1 MEIDINDSNFAKEV
15 IEQSKEK
22 PVLVDFWASWCG
34 PCQMLAPILTKLA
47 QEYNDKI
54 IVAKLN
60 IEENKEKA
68 QEYNVMSIPN
78 VKLFK
83 DGEVADEFVGLIPE
97 ADIKKLID
105 ANL

>member
-1 MEIDINDSNFAKEV
+1 MEIDINDASFAKEV
-15 IEQSKEK
+15 IAKSNEM

-34 PCQMLAPILTKLA
+34 PCQMLSPILTKLA
-47 QEYNDKI
+47 EEYNDKI
-54 IVAKLN
+54 VVAKLN

-83 DGEVADEFVGLIPE
+83 DGEVADEFVGVIPE

-105 ANL
+105 SNL

>member
-1 MEIDINDSNFAKEV
+1 MEIDITDSDFAEKV
-15 IEQSKEK
+15 IVKSKEM

-34 PCQMLAPILTKLA
+34 PCQMLAPILKKIA
-47 QEYNDKI
+47 DEYGDKI
-54 IVAKLN
+54 VVAKLN

-83 DGEVADEFVGLIPE
+83 DGEVADEFTGVVPE
-97 ADIKKLID
+97 EDIKKLID